1 MPEEEVPQVEESG
14 GKKKKSKVSIMP
26 IITSAIV
33 AAAISYLILIFM
45 APRILSSNVANQE
58 KSNPPGTTQL
68 VQPREISAVL
78 ISPGSNETFPLKGA
92 DQVVVVDFL
101 IFKVGSD
108 ACRAAIADK
117 SHEIMDAL
125 SKIFFSKEKSELST
139 GAGIELLK
147 RQIKEAANMITGFV
161 GDKEPYGVINVYIR
175 IKAFAST
182 E

>member
-1 MPEEEVPQVEESG
+1 MPEEVTGKES
-14 GKKKKSKVSIMP
+14 GKKKKSRISFMT
-26 IITSAIV
+26 IIISAVV
-33 AAAISYLILIFM
+33 AGAVSYLVLMFM
-45 APRILSSNVANQE
+45 APKILSSNAASQQ
-58 KSNPPGTTQL
+58 KSKAPGATQL
-68 VQPREISAVL
+68 IQPREISAVL

-92 DQVVVVDFL
+92 NQVVVVDFL

-117 SHEIMDAL
+117 SSEILDAV
-125 SKIFFSKEKSELST
+125 SKIFLSKEKSELST
-139 GAGIELLK
+139 AAGLELLK
-147 RQIKEAANMITGFV
+147 RQIKEATNMITGFV

>member
-1 MPEEEVPQVEESG
+1 MPEEEVPQMEEEG
-14 GKKKKSKVSIMP
+14 GKKKKLKLPLIP
-26 IITSAIV
+26 IIISAVV
-33 AAAISYLILIFM
+33 AGAMSFLVLMFLGPKILG
-45 APRILSSNVANQE
+45 SNEANQQ
-58 KSNPPGTTQL
+58 KSKAPSTAQL
-68 VQPREISAVL
+68 VQPREITAVL

-92 DQVVVVDFL
+92 NQVVVIDFL

-108 ACRAAIADK
+108 ACRAAVADK
-117 SHEIMDAL
+117 SSEIMDAL

-139 GAGIELLK
+139 AAGIELLK
-147 RQIKEAANMITGFV
+147 RQIKEATNMITGFV